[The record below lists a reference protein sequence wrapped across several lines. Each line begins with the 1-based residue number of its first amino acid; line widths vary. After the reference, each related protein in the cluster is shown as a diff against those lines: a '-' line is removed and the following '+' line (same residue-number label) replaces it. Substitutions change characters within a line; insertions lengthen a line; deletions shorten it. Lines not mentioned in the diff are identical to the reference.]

1 MATMDLDNFSKRER
15 QHYYMNSMRP
25 ILDKK
30 ALYSD
35 TTEEYLIPAEPNPYT
50 EITVRFRSAKNN
62 IDNVY
67 FVCKGQKHLMM
78 KSYSDDLF
86 DYYEVEYQLDNEKIT
101 YYFEVKAAQLICC
114 FDMRGVAKQPDPVY
128 HFVVIPGF
136 KTPKWAK
143 GAVIYQIY
151 VDRFCNGDKSN
162 DVLSNEYIYIG
173 DKVNRIED

>member
-1 MATMDLDNFSKRER
+1 
-15 QHYYMNSMRP
+15 MRP
-25 ILDKK
+25 ILDKN

-86 DYYEVEYQLDNEKIT
+86 DYYEIDYS
-101 YYFEVKAAQLICC
+101 
-114 FDMRGVAKQPDPVY
+114 FDYIFSFIRR
-128 HFVVIPGF
+128 
-136 KTPKWAK
+136 T
-143 GAVIYQIY
+143 
-151 VDRFCNGDKSN
+151 
-162 DVLSNEYIYIG
+162 LS
-173 DKVNRIED
+173 KRISCWQ